1 MPDLIHRGARF
12 LARRTFS
19 FWEKLGLHLTYV
31 HFYEPVPDTRNLND
45 ALWNRTS
52 ELPGINMNG
61 AFQIELLHQ
70 LSALCHKPWE
80 GLTRNAASGGQFFL
94 GNGYFDSVDAEIL
107 YGIVRRF
114 KPRRVY
120 EIGSG
125 FSTLLVTQAI
135 RNNQEE
141 DSSYTCEHLAI
152 DPFPPQFLCK
162 NGNGLS
168 VLPKKVQ
175 EIPLSTFAKLEHNDV
190 LFIDSSHVLTIGSD
204 VRYEYLDIL
213 PRVKPGVLVHC
224 HDIFLPAEYPK
235 EWVLDD
241 HRFWNEQYLLQA
253 FLTFNNEFEV
263 LWAGSY
269 MHLKHPDLL
278 AATIP
283 SYRQEKCYPKS
294 FWIRRKDRATP

>member
-1 MPDLIHRGARF
+1 
-12 LARRTFS
+12 
-19 FWEKLGLHLTYV
+19 
-31 HFYEPVPDTRNLND
+31 
-45 ALWNRTS
+45 
-52 ELPGINMNG
+52 
-61 AFQIELLHQ
+61 
-70 LSALCHKPWE
+70 
-80 GLTRNAASGGQFFL
+80 
-94 GNGYFDSVDAEIL
+94 
-107 YGIVRRF
+107 
-114 KPRRVY
+114 
-120 EIGSG
+120 
-125 FSTLLVTQAI
+125 
-135 RNNQEE
+135 
-141 DSSYTCEHLAI
+141 
-152 DPFPPQFLCK
+152 LCK

-175 EIPLSTFAKLEHNDV
+175 EIPLSTFAKLERNDV

-278 AATIP
+278 AAAIP

>member
-1 MPDLIHRGARF
+1 
-12 LARRTFS
+12 
-19 FWEKLGLHLTYV
+19 
-31 HFYEPVPDTRNLND
+31 
-45 ALWNRTS
+45 
-52 ELPGINMNG
+52 MNG
-61 AFQIELLHQ
+61 AFQVELLHQ
-70 LSALCHKPWE
+70 LSALYHKPWE
-80 GLTRNAASGGQFFL
+80 GLTRNAAYGGQFFL

-125 FSTLLVTQAI
+125 FSTLLVKQAI

-141 DSSYTCEHLAI
+141 DCSYTCEHVAI
-152 DPFPPQFLCK
+152 DPFPPQFWCK

-175 EIPLSTFAKLEHNDV
+175 EIPLSTFAKLERNDV

-278 AATIP
+278 AAAIP